1 MPELKLTT
9 RELAVTET
17 LLDTSA
23 EQSLELDF
31 LLPDYE
37 PEVFRILKTR
47 VTPVIQ
53 QIQVN
58 KNRLELSGVC
68 NVSVLYLSERQ
79 DSLQAAR
86 QAAPFSK
93 TLELK

>member
-9 RELAVTET
+9 EELAVTET

-37 PEVFRILKTR
+37 PEV
-47 VTPVIQ
+47 
-53 QIQVN
+53 
-58 KNRLELSGVC
+58 
-68 NVSVLYLSERQ
+68 
-79 DSLQAAR
+79 
-86 QAAPFSK
+86 
-93 TLELK
+93 

>member
-9 RELAVTET
+9 EELAVTET

-47 VTPVIQ
+47 VTPVISADSGRQ
-53 QIQVN
+53 KPTGTQR
-58 KNRLELSGVC
+58 RL
-68 NVSVLYLSERQ
+68 
-79 DSLQAAR
+79 
-86 QAAPFSK
+86 
-93 TLELK
+93 